1 MPKME
6 DLVSLRPAGHA
17 TIIHDASEGIPM
29 YEPHQRGPNDLEFFL
44 GFALGLLIAA
54 ITVYILVA

>member
-1 MPKME
+1 
-6 DLVSLRPAGHA
+6 
-17 TIIHDASEGIPM
+17 M
-29 YEPHQRGPNDLEFFL
+29 YKPHQRGPNDLEFFL